1 MYLSTILI
9 YLQLF
14 IYGFSDV
21 ERLRKKLG
29 GIIEEEEQHY
39 QTEKAK
45 ALKRALKV
53 EKEEYLRSTVKNVLE
68 VAKDEAVNA
77 DYSDYHERRR
87 LQLEEFQV
95 CAQCI
100 VV

>member
-1 MYLSTILI
+1 M
-9 YLQLF
+9 
-14 IYGFSDV
+14 

-29 GIIEEEEQHY
+29 GIIEEEEHHY

-53 EKEEYLRSTVKNVLE
+53 EKEEYLRTAVKNVLE
-68 VAKDEAVNA
+68 EAKDEAVNA

-87 LQLEEFQV
+87 LQLEEYQV
-95 CAQCI
+95 CWYYI
-100 VV
+100 VL